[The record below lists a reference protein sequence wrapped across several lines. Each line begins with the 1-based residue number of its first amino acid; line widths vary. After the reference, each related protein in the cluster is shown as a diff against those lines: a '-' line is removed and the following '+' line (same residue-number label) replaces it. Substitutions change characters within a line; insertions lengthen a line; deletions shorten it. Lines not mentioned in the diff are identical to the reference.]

1 MRYLV
6 VYCHP
11 VETSFSAALH
21 RAVITGLQK
30 AGHEVIDL
38 DLYAEEFEP
47 ALSRQERTDYFDPT
61 HNAAAVSRYTQQL
74 ADVSAIAFVYPSW
87 WYGMP
92 AMLKGYFDR
101 VWLPG
106 VAFDLDDRGNLT
118 MTRLKHI
125 RRIVVVTT
133 YGSPWWHIRLY
144 MGNPAR
150 KLFNRGIRRLFGR
163 GCRIN
168 WHVCYDMD
176 HMTQPRRAAFLHR
189 VMTKCSQPD

>member
-1 MRYLV
+1 MRFLV

-21 RAVITGLQK
+21 RAVVAGLQR

-38 DLYAEEFEP
+38 DLYAEAFEP
-47 ALSRQERTDYFDPT
+47 GLSRLERIEYFDPERNT
-61 HNAAAVSRYTQQL
+61 AQVRKYTDQL
-74 ADVSAIAFVYPSW
+74 ATVSAIAFVYPSW

-106 VAFDLDDRGNLT
+106 VAFDLDRDGHLT
-118 MTRLKHI
+118 LTRLKHI
-125 RRIVVVTT
+125 QRIVIVTT

-144 MGNPAR
+144 MGDPAR
-150 KLFNRGIRRLFGR
+150 RLFNRGIRRLCAR
-163 GCRIN
+163 DCRVD
-168 WHVCYDMD
+168 WLVCYNLDRIK
-176 HMTQPRRAAFLHR
+176 QPRLSAFLQNVER
-189 VMTKCSQPD
+189 QCVRSS